1 MRNGCRDATFFV
13 EGTKLA
19 KSGRQAVGVKTK
31 YVVAY

>member
-1 MRNGCRDATFFV
+1 MRNGRREAFFFV

-19 KSGRQAVGVKTK
+19 KSGKQTVGVKTK